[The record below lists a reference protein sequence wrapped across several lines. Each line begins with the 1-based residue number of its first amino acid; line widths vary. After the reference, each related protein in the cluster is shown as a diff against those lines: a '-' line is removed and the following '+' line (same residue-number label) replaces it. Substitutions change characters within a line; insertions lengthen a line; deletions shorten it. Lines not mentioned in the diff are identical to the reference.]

1 MKLLEAIAEFDARQY
16 NTVDHD
22 QKVKWLEQV
31 DYRIFG
37 QIISTHEN
45 PAITEFAGYDGDNVD
60 LLAPEP
66 YSAMYIWWLESQVHL
81 MNKEYNEY
89 NNAILLYNKEYED
102 YARWYTRN
110 HLPLR
115 EHNHFRFGG

>member
-16 NTVDHD
+16 NTVEHD
-22 QKVKWLEQV
+22 QKVKWLSQV
-31 DYRIFG
+31 DQRIFS
-37 QIISTHEN
+37 QIISTHQDS
-45 PAITEFAGYDGDNVD
+45 AVTEFHGYTEEDTQ

-66 YSAMYIWWLESQVHL
+66 YSAMYIWWLEAQTHL
-81 MNKEYNEY
+81 LNKEYDEY

>member
-16 NTVDHD
+16 NTVEHD
-22 QKVKWLEQV
+22 QKVKWLAQV
-31 DYRIFG
+31 DQRIFS
-37 QIISTHEN
+37 QIISTHED
-45 PAITEFAGYDGDNVD
+45 PSVTEFHGYAEEDAQ

-66 YSAMYIWWLESQVHL
+66 YSAMYIWWLEAQGHL
-81 MNKEYNEY
+81 LNKEYDEY